1 MPTAADFSPEV
12 LEVLRQRGIRPEDLQ
27 PTSDNTNMSGGR
39 AALSTLKGH
48 AGGILGG
55 GGGTLGATTAASWL
69 LGPEAGIPVTLAAI
83 GGGLIGGYGGQK
95 LQEGIQSDETNAAQQ
110 QELAQAQAQHPVIS
124 TGTDIAASAL
134 AAGGS
139 FNPKSLFRAGRS
151 LVGREAISAADE
163 AALSQVGREAVSPE
177 GNALLSRQAGDSAK
191 LRNVI
196 ASTALNPAI
205 QTGVSL
211 ATGQG
216 LPSGRDLVGSAV
228 GGALFSEPSWLG
240 KAVGM
245 HSGDEPL
252 PEANKDGLGDIQ
264 PPSDIPQTP
273 AQLPAPAQ
281 PKGLLGQG
289 SISLPEKTPI
299 DIDATVTPA
308 EEPVREGFTVTPEIL
323 QRVVDKGAT
332 KPVAVQR
339 IFPELNLN
347 TAEAQEILDRAQQFK
362 ESGAQIKYSP
372 TEDDSI
378 TEPKATY
385 IGTQEGY
392 GDIPAQRLYNMTQDV
407 TTPDGKKYVKG
418 STVSENMLKRF
429 NIPYDASEQTV
440 KSSEPL
446 AQEKSLGTPA
456 ATIQHISSGTATTES
471 VLRSLASHPD
481 HPAAEVARHLLNTSD
496 KQSLSVPW
504 QVGGDRSNYS
514 VSGDKVTMAKSQ
526 LSNSRTI
533 IEEAVHSLTSK
544 KLPPELRGQG
554 AEYYNRLQTYL
565 QRGDNQS
572 VKDLIQQYLH
582 VADKLGWSDR
592 LFKDIKDESGLGE
605 HIKAVGGQPDIANV
619 IFGSEKGQHVGY
631 AMGDLH
637 EFLAHAFKNEQFQ
650 RLLNEMPSE
659 VKGKSVWQR
668 MLDAVKKMLGMDV
681 KTGSMLDR
689 VLHTSSEIVG
699 QERPEVYEQRKQ
711 DLIQDFIGDKKLN
724 LDNRDSDIFRKILDE
739 KNNNEAEQWMHQLR
753 DNQDNPNFSIGELKT
768 LRNKY
773 RENIQD
779 KTSYA
784 PPTMDDEHH
793 MGGLG
798 RLTRSVIDRVKDIP
812 HSGAEVLSNAA
823 KQALN
828 EQNRLRGQWK
838 NKIVEAGKGLTKA
851 DKEMLNKV
859 KDAELSTKTL
869 QRGMLTTDAQ
879 RNYYDV
885 AKKLYSDN
893 ADYRIANKEPVMAGN
908 IPRQLIKDPTYWAGM
923 ASQKVEQTY
932 RDNSDK
938 TAIAALDKQFDDWNQ
953 TKLGMTPAGSAK
965 RIADW
970 KTAIQGSLRSSDV
983 SHQDYFNASRKA
995 MGSPLPPEFRE
1006 SDPVRNDSRYFDRQ
1020 AIDNSHYKYIESNPK
1035 AMAALGATSDAWG
1048 KAIPKNPEGSIAA
1061 NPQVKALLDQ
1071 FKGEPHGPAEADQAA
1086 LSAAVSSAFISG
1098 PALETHK
1105 LISNQ
1110 VKAISF
1116 ADNPYQL
1123 SRAIAHAVT
1132 NIKQGYQTAV
1142 ENGVVKLTATS
1153 ASDMFNGTL
1162 TAAQRMNGLG
1172 KAVRDIS
1179 TLGGL
1184 TTKLNAGLL
1193 QSYFEYLVPSKI
1205 SRANGGDVTAQQFI
1219 HRMDP
1224 TYTVGKTYTP
1234 EQQSQLAS
1242 LASSYVHGTGDI
1254 RSMPAWMMGDSEV
1267 SGFFKLAHWSVAQT
1281 NNFMHDVWTP
1291 AVNGNYTPLLTSV
1304 FGSAIGGYLIKELR
1318 EKMSGKK
1325 GGIPSLQEIAA
1336 SDRGLSGN
1344 KGLLAY
1350 NAIAAMQ
1357 FSGFGGLLSQVA
1369 KYPFDFVYK
1378 NAPQGATFPLDTMV
1392 TDVAKTVGEVSGAIA
1407 NDPNVNWVDLASAVS
1422 MHVLSSNMQLSRL
1435 AINQAINTGLITG
1448 LPAEKKMLSDKLG
1461 QLRRFDMV
1469 EGMPYKDLDAGT
1481 NPYMNIEQKKFKMEQ
1496 DPQKAIQQLPGLI
1509 QNIVDTYKGRPD
1521 VMMQKLEA
1529 LKQNQYNTFPSLET
1543 MPISAMKYIAYLQR
1557 EEGPEAAQASLMDY
1571 VKHKAINSAKASVVP

>member
-27 PTSDNTNMSGGR
+27 PTDDNANMSGGR

-55 GGGTLGATTAASWL
+55 GAGTLAGVALAPETGGLSL
-69 LGPEAGIPVTLAAI
+69 LALPII
-83 GGGLIGGYGGQK
+83 GGLVGGYGGQK
-95 LQEGIQSDETNAAQQ
+95 LQEGVQSDATNQAQQ
-110 QELAQAQAQHPVIS
+110 QELAQAQSQHPIIS
-124 TGTDIAASAL
+124 SGTDIAASAL

-163 AALSQVGREAVSPE
+163 AALSQVGKEAVSPE
-177 GNALLSRQAGDSAK
+177 GNALLSQQAGDSAK

-216 LPSGRDLVGSAV
+216 LPNGRDLVGSAI

-240 KAVGM
+240 KAAGM

-289 SISLPEKTPI
+289 SIALPEKTPI
-299 DIDATVTPA
+299 DVDATVTPA
-308 EEPVREGFTVTPEIL
+308 EESVREGFTVTPEIL

-339 IFPELNLN
+339 IFSELNLN
-347 TAEAQEILDRAQQFK
+347 TSEAQEILDRAQQFK
-362 ESGAQIKYSP
+362 KSGAQIKYSP
-372 TEDDSI
+372 PEDES
-378 TEPKATY
+378 TAEPKASY
-385 IGTQEGY
+385 LGTQEGY
-392 GDIPAQRLYNMTQDV
+392 GDIPAQRLYNMTEDV

-429 NIPYDASEQTV
+429 NIPYDASEQTA

-446 AQEKSLGTPA
+446 AQEKPLGTPA
-456 ATIQHISSGTATTES
+456 ATIQHISSGTATTGS
-471 VLRSLASHPD
+471 VLQSLASHPD
-481 HPAAEVARHLLNTSD
+481 HPAAEVARHLLSTSD

-514 VSGDKVTMAKSQ
+514 MSGDKVTMAKSQ

-565 QRGDNQS
+565 QRGGNQS

-582 VADKLGWSDR
+582 VADKLGWSDK
-592 LFKDIKDESGLGE
+592 LFKDNPDEFMYGVGAAGKPDRANIVLPTSKGE
-605 HIKAVGGQPDIANV
+605 
-619 IFGSEKGQHVGY
+619 HVGY

-668 MLDAVKKMLGMDV
+668 MLDSVKKMLGMDV

-699 QERPEVYEQRKQ
+699 QERPAKEPLHEGHYP
-711 DLIQDFIGDKKLN
+711 LGDEHN
-724 LDNRDSDIFRKILDE
+724 
-739 KNNNEAEQWMHQLR
+739 
-753 DNQDNPNFSIGELKT
+753 
-768 LRNKY
+768 
-773 RENIQD
+773 
-779 KTSYA
+779 A
-784 PPTMDDEHH
+784 PPTMDDEHY

-798 RLTRSVIDRVKDIP
+798 RLTRSVIDRVRDIP
-812 HSGAEVLSNAA
+812 HSGAEVLSDAA

-828 EQNRLRGQWK
+828 EQDRLRGQWK
-838 NKIVEAGKGLTKA
+838 NKIVEAGRGLSKA
-851 DKEMLNKV
+851 DKEMLNRV

-893 ADYRIANKEPVMAGN
+893 ADYRIANKEPVMAGGV
-908 IPRQLIKDPTYWAGM
+908 PRQLIKDPTYWAGM
-923 ASQKVEQTY
+923 ANQKVEQTY

-938 TAIAALDKQFDDWNQ
+938 VAIAALDKQFDNWSQ
-953 TKLGMTPAGSAK
+953 SKLGMTPADSAK

-1035 AMAALGATSDAWG
+1035 AMAALGATKDAWG
-1048 KAIPKNPEGSIAA
+1048 KDIPKNPEGSIAA

-1105 LISNQ
+1105 IISNQ

-1123 SRAIAHAVT
+1123 SRAITHAVT
-1132 NIKQGYQTAV
+1132 NIKQGYQTAK

-1153 ASDMFNGTL
+1153 AGDMFNGTL

-1224 TYTVGKTYTP
+1224 AYTVGKTYTP

-1392 TDVAKTVGEVSGAIA
+1392 TDIAKTVGEVSSAIA

-1435 AINQAINTGLITG
+1435 ALNQGINSGLITG
-1448 LPAEKKMLSDKLG
+1448 LPAEKKILSDKLG

-1509 QNIVDTYKGRPD
+1509 QNIVDNYKGRPD

-1557 EEGPEAAQASLMDY
+1557 EEGPEVASAALMDY

>member
-27 PTSDNTNMSGGR
+27 PSADTTMSGGR
-39 AALSTLKGH
+39 AALSTLKSH

-55 GGGTLGATTAASWL
+55 GAGTLAGVVLA
-69 LGPEAGIPVTLAAI
+69 PETGGLSLAIPVIAGLA
-83 GGGLIGGYGGQK
+83 GGFAGQK
-95 LQEGIQSDETNAAQQ
+95 GQETIQSDETNAAQQ
-110 QELAQAQAQHPVIS
+110 QELAQAQKEHPIIS
-124 TGTDIAASAL
+124 AGTDIAASAL

-151 LVGREAISAADE
+151 ILSREAISAADE
-163 AALSQVGREAVSPE
+163 AALSQVGKEAVSPE

-196 ASTALNPAI
+196 ASIALNPAI

-216 LPSGRDLVGSAV
+216 LPSGRDILGSAI

-240 KAVGM
+240 KAAGM

-273 AQLPAPAQ
+273 AQLPTPTQ

-289 SISLPEKTPI
+289 SIPLPEKTPI
-299 DIDATVTPA
+299 DVDATVTPA
-308 EEPVREGFTVTPEIL
+308 EEPVREEFTVTPEIL

-347 TAEAQEILDRAQQFK
+347 TAEAQEVLDRAQQFK

-372 TEDDSI
+372 AEDES
-378 TEPKATY
+378 TAVPKASY

-392 GDIPAQRLYNMTQDV
+392 GDIPAQRLYNMTEDV

-429 NIPYDASEQTV
+429 NIPYDDSEQTV
-440 KSSEPL
+440 KSGDVL
-446 AQEKSLGTPA
+446 ATEKPLGTPA
-456 ATIQHISSGTATTES
+456 ATIQHISSGTTTTGS
-471 VLRSLASHPD
+471 VLQSLASHPD
-481 HPAAEVARHLLNTSD
+481 HPVADLAKHLLSTSD

-526 LSNSRTI
+526 LQNSRTI

-544 KLPPELRGQG
+544 KLPSELRGQG

-605 HIKAVGGQPDIANV
+605 HIKAVGGQPDITNV
-619 IFGSEKGQHVGY
+619 VFGSEKGQHVGY

-650 RLLNEMPSE
+650 RLLNEMPSD

-699 QERPEVYEQRKQ
+699 QERPVKESLHEGHYP
-711 DLIQDFIGDKKLN
+711 LGDEHN
-724 LDNRDSDIFRKILDE
+724 
-739 KNNNEAEQWMHQLR
+739 
-753 DNQDNPNFSIGELKT
+753 
-768 LRNKY
+768 
-773 RENIQD
+773 
-779 KTSYA
+779 A

-793 MGGLG
+793 MGRFGNLS
-798 RLTRSVIDRVKDIP
+798 RDVIDRVKDIP
-812 HSGAEVLSNAA
+812 HSGSASIADSA
-823 KQALN
+823 KLALN
-828 EQNRLRGQWK
+828 KEDQLRGKWK
-838 NKIVEAGKGLTKA
+838 NSIVEAGNKLSPQDKA
-851 DKEMLNKV
+851 IISKV
-859 KDAELSTKTL
+859 ADAELSTKTL
-869 QRGMLTTDAQ
+869 QRGMLTNDSQ
-879 RNYYDV
+879 RNFYDTM
-885 AKKLYSDN
+885 KKNLDDSAN
-893 ADYRIANKEPVMAGN
+893 NQLRIKEPVMEGN
-908 IPRQLIKDPTYWAGM
+908 TPRMLKKDSTYWPGM
-923 ASQKVEQTY
+923 ANQKTEELF

-938 TAIAALDKQFDDWNQ
+938 VAIAKATKIFDDWNQ
-953 TKLGMTPAGSAK
+953 QKLGMTPVGSAK

-970 KTAIQGSLRSSDV
+970 KTSIQGSTRSSDV

-1006 SDPVRNDSRYFDRQ
+1006 QDPVKNAARYFDRK
-1020 AIDNSHYKYIESNPK
+1020 AIDAAHYEFMESNPK
-1035 AMAALGATSDAWG
+1035 TMGALGVKQDAWG
-1048 KAIPKNPEGSIAA
+1048 KDIPQNPEGSLA
-1061 NPQVKALLDQ
+1061 NNSQVKALLDQ

-1153 ASDMFNGTL
+1153 AGDMFNGTL

-1172 KAVRDIS
+1172 KAIRDIS

-1304 FGSAIGGYLIKELR
+1304 FGSVIGGYVIKDLR

-1344 KGLLAY
+1344 KGLLVY

>member
-27 PTSDNTNMSGGR
+27 PTDDNANMSGGR
-39 AALSTLKGH
+39 AALTTLKGH

-55 GGGTLGATTAASWL
+55 GAGTLAGVALAPETGGLSL
-69 LGPEAGIPVTLAAI
+69 LALPII
-83 GGGLIGGYGGQK
+83 GGLAGGYGGQK
-95 LQEGIQSDETNAAQQ
+95 IQEGVQSDETNAAQQ
-110 QELAQAQAQHPVIS
+110 QELAQAQSQHPIIS
-124 TGTDIAASAL
+124 AGTDIAASAL

-139 FNPKSLFRAGRS
+139 LNPKSLFRAGRS
-151 LVGREAISAADE
+151 LVGREALSAVDE
-163 AALSQVGREAVSPE
+163 AALSQVGKEAVSPE
-177 GNALLSRQAGDSAK
+177 GNALLSQQAGDTTK

-216 LPSGRDLVGSAV
+216 LPSGRDLVGSAI

-240 KAVGM
+240 KAAGM

-252 PEANKDGLGDIQ
+252 PEANKDGLDNINLQNMPPEMSGEPNVTKLKMATE
-264 PPSDIPQTP
+264 PPSVTEPTAATTDT
-273 AQLPAPAQ
+273 Q
-281 PKGLLGQG
+281 P
-289 SISLPEKTPI
+289 LPENTPI
-299 DIDATVTPA
+299 APTPQPVTEA
-308 EEPVREGFTVTPEIL
+308 GESQVDL
-323 QRVVDKGAT
+323 QKQLSD
-332 KPVAVQR
+332 
-339 IFPELNLN
+339 
-347 TAEAQEILDRAQQFK
+347 
-362 ESGAQIKYSP
+362 SGDVSNSAP
-372 TEDDSI
+372 
-378 TEPKATY
+378 EPKASY

-392 GDIPAQRLYNMTQDV
+392 GDIPAQRLYNMTEDV

-429 NIPYDASEQTV
+429 NIPYDASEHNTAQSIPDDAPYQTFDTHTGEV
-440 KSSEPL
+440 VHEGAYKNRNRIRQAADQRNQNYGAYRYGTRVKPGYFDTTKSSEPL
-446 AQEKSLGTPA
+446 TQEKSLGTPA
-456 ATIQHISSGTATTES
+456 ATIQHISSGTATTSS
-471 VLRSLASHPD
+471 VLQSLASNPN
-481 HPAAEVARHLLNTSD
+481 HPAAEVARHLLSTSD

-514 VSGDKVTMAKSQ
+514 MSGDKVTMAKSQ

-592 LFKDIKDESGLGE
+592 LFKDNPEDYITEGKGVAGNPD
-605 HIKAVGGQPDIANV
+605 KALDIAQRTIKLAEGVTGIHSGNA
-619 IFGSEKGQHVGY
+619 SAGY

-659 VKGKSVWQR
+659 VQGKSVWQR

-699 QERPEVYEQRKQ
+699 QERPTG
-711 DLIQDFIGDKKLN
+711 F
-724 LDNRDSDIFRKILDE
+724 E
-739 KNNNEAEQWMHQLR
+739 KFER
-753 DNQDNPNFSIGELKT
+753 SGETGLPEH
-768 LRNKY
+768 N
-773 RENIQD
+773 
-779 KTSYA
+779 A

-793 MGGLG
+793 MKGLG
-798 RLTRSVIDRVKDIP
+798 RLTRSVIDRVRDIP
-812 HSGAEVLSNAA
+812 HSGAEVLSDSA

-828 EQNRLRGQWK
+828 EQDRLRGQWK
-838 NKIVEAGKGLTKA
+838 NKIVEAGRGLSSS

-893 ADYRIANKEPVMAGN
+893 ADYRIANKEPVMAGSV
-908 IPRQLIKDPTYWAGM
+908 PRQLIKDPTYWAGM
-923 ASQKVEQTY
+923 ANQKVEQTY

-938 TAIAALDKQFDDWNQ
+938 VAIAALDKQFDDWNQ
-953 TKLGMTPAGSAK
+953 SKLGMTPTGSAK

-983 SHQDYFNASRKA
+983 SHQDYFNASRKV

-1020 AIDNSHYKYIESNPK
+1020 AIDNSHYKYIESNPA
-1035 AMAALGATSDAWG
+1035 AMAALGATKDAWG
-1048 KAIPKNPEGSIAA
+1048 KDIPKNPEGSIAA

-1132 NIKQGYQTAV
+1132 NIKQGYQTAK

-1153 ASDMFNGTL
+1153 AGDMFNGTL

-1234 EQQSQLAS
+1234 VEQSQLAS

-1291 AVNGNYTPLLTSV
+1291 AVNGNYTPLLMSV

-1325 GGIPSLQEIAA
+1325 GGIPSLSEIAA

-1392 TDVAKTVGEVSGAIA
+1392 TDIAKTVGEVSGAIA

-1435 AINQAINTGLITG
+1435 ALNQGINSGLITG

-1557 EEGPEAAQASLMDY
+1557 EEGPEQASAALMDY

>member
-1 MPTAADFSPEV
+1 MPTVADFSPEV

-27 PTSDNTNMSGGR
+27 PSSDNTNMSGGR

-55 GGGTLGATTAASWL
+55 GAA
-69 LGPEAGIPVTLAAI
+69 TLAGVALAPET
-83 GGGLIGGYGGQK
+83 GGLSLAIPIVAGLAGGYGGQK
-95 LQEGIQSDETNAAQQ
+95 LQEGIQSDETNKAQQ
-110 QELAQAQAQHPVIS
+110 QEIAEAQAQHPIIS
-124 TGTDIAASAL
+124 AGTDIAASAL

-139 FNPKSLFRAGRS
+139 LNPKSLFRAGRS
-151 LVGREAISAADE
+151 LVGRESISAADE
-163 AALSQVGREAVSPE
+163 AALSQVGKEAVSPE
-177 GNALLSRQAGDSAK
+177 GNALLARQAGDSK
-191 LRNVI
+191 SLRNVI
-196 ASTALNPAI
+196 ASSALNPAI

-216 LPSGRDLVGSAV
+216 LPSGRDLVGSAI

-252 PEANKDGLGDIQ
+252 PEANKDGLSNINLQNMPTEVGGEPNVNKLKMADVSKIETVKSPVTTEPTAKSTDVQ
-264 PPSDIPQTP
+264 P
-273 AQLPAPAQ
+273 
-281 PKGLLGQG
+281 
-289 SISLPEKTPI
+289 LPENVPPTASP
-299 DIDATVTPA
+299 VTEA
-308 EEPVREGFTVTPEIL
+308 GESQVDL
-323 QRVVDKGAT
+323 QKQLA
-332 KPVAVQR
+332 
-339 IFPELNLN
+339 
-347 TAEAQEILDRAQQFK
+347 
-362 ESGAQIKYSP
+362 ESGDVSNSAP
-372 TEDDSI
+372 
-378 TEPKATY
+378 EPKAIY

-392 GDIPAQRLYNMTQDV
+392 GDIPAQRLYNMTEDV

-429 NIPYDASEQTV
+429 KIPYDSSEQTT

-456 ATIQHISSGTATTES
+456 ATIQHISSGTATTGS

-481 HPAAEVARHLLNTSD
+481 HPATEVAKHLLSTSD
-496 KQSLSVPW
+496 ERSLSVPW

-514 VSGDKVTMAKSQ
+514 LSGDRVTMAKSQ
-526 LSNSRTI
+526 LQNSRTI

-554 AEYYNRLQTYL
+554 QEYYNHLQTYL

-582 VADKLGWSDR
+582 VADKLGWSDK
-592 LFKDIKDESGLGE
+592 LFKDNPDESIGGKGVAGNPDAAHMDIGDLGRNQS
-605 HIKAVGGQPDIANV
+605 A
-619 IFGSEKGQHVGY
+619 Y

-650 RLLNEMPSE
+650 RLLNEMPSDI
-659 VKGKSVWQR
+659 KGKSVWQR

-699 QERPEVYEQRKQ
+699 QERPKY
-711 DLIQDFIGDKKLN
+711 
-724 LDNRDSDIFRKILDE
+724 DNSSVLGMRGTDE
-739 KNNNEAEQWMHQLR
+739 HN
-753 DNQDNPNFSIGELKT
+753 
-768 LRNKY
+768 
-773 RENIQD
+773 
-779 KTSYA
+779 A

-828 EQNRLRGQWK
+828 EQDRLRGQWK
-838 NKIVEAGKGLTKA
+838 NKIVEAGKRLSKE
-851 DKEMLNKV
+851 DKVMLNRV

-893 ADYRIANKEPVMAGN
+893 ADYRIANKEPVMAGGT
-908 IPRQLIKDPTYWAGM
+908 PRQLIKDPTYWAGM
-923 ASQKVEQTY
+923 ANQKVEQTY

-938 TAIAALDKQFDDWNQ
+938 VAIAALDKQFDNWNQ
-953 TKLGMTPAGSAK
+953 SKLGMTATASAK

-995 MGSPLPPEFRE
+995 MGNPLPPEFRE

-1020 AIDNSHYKYIESNPK
+1020 AIDNSHYKYIESNPS
-1035 AMAALGATSDAWG
+1035 AMAALGATKDAWG
-1048 KAIPKNPEGSIAA
+1048 KDIPKNPEGSIAA

-1071 FKGEPHGPAEADQAA
+1071 FKGKPHGPGEADQAA

-1132 NIKQGYQTAV
+1132 NIKQGYQTAK

-1162 TAAQRMNGLG
+1162 TAAQKMNGLG

-1205 SRANGGDVTAQQFI
+1205 TRANGGDVTAQQFI

-1224 TYTVGKTYTP
+1224 TYTMGKTYTP

-1242 LASSYVHGTGDI
+1242 LASSYIHGTGDI

-1304 FGSAIGGYLIKELR
+1304 FGSVIGGYLIKELR

-1392 TDVAKTVGEVSGAIA
+1392 TDIAKTVEEVSGAIA

-1435 AINQAINTGLITG
+1435 AINQGINSGLITG

-1469 EGMPYKDLDAGT
+1469 EGMPYKDIDAGT

-1557 EEGPEAAQASLMDY
+1557 EEGPEAAQAQLVDY
-1571 VKHKAINSAKASVVP
+1571 VKHKAINSAKASVIP